1 MNFIDAVKKYF
12 FKWNDFK
19 SRSSRSEYWW
29 ATVFVTLATY
39 PVAFIIGFLIAAM
52 FLSAGLS
59 EIAME
64 VVIGIVILTLNV
76 FISVATTSLVVRRLH
91 DVDISG
97 WWYLIIFTIIG
108 VIPLL
113 IWLCIRGTNGDNRF
127 GKDPLE
133 QLH

>member
-1 MNFIDAVKKYF
+1 MNFIDAVKNYL
-12 FKWNDFK
+12 FKWSDFK

-29 ATVFVTLATY
+29 ATVFVTIATY
-39 PVAFIIGFLIAAM
+39 PVAFIIGFLIGAV
-52 FLSAGLS
+52 FSSAGLS

-76 FISVATTSLVVRRLH
+76 FISVATISLVVRRLH
-91 DVDISG
+91 DVDRSG

-127 GKDPLE
+127 GKNPLE

>member
-1 MNFIDAVKKYF
+1 
-12 FKWNDFK
+12 
-19 SRSSRSEYWW
+19 
-29 ATVFVTLATY
+29 
-39 PVAFIIGFLIAAM
+39 M

-76 FISVATTSLVVRRLH
+76 FMSVATTSLVVRRLH

-127 GKDPLE
+127 EKDPLE

>member
-1 MNFIDAVKKYF
+1 MNFIDAVKNYF

-29 ATVFVTLATY
+29 ATVFVTIATY
-39 PVAFIIGFLIAAM
+39 PVAFIIGFLIGAV
-52 FLSAGLS
+52 FSSAGLS

-76 FISVATTSLVVRRLH
+76 FISVATISLVVRRLH
-91 DVDISG
+91 DVDRSG

-127 GKDPLE
+127 GKNPLE